1 MRGWGGAVRGRDMCT
16 PAVDTRYWDS
26 CRQTRGESTS
36 VQRHKHRHKHRH
48 TETSSMV
55 SAVIT
60 VVTVMMAGAR
70 AGADPDTCDSPLGL
84 QSGAVSDAQ
93 LTASSSFTAA
103 VGPSNA
109 RLGAERGGGA
119 WCPAGLVTRDQEEQE
134 WLQVELGGVYRI
146 TGLEV
151 AGRWAGG
158 VGREWSPGL
167 SLAWHDAGRDLMVAT
182 STVHPANT
190 DTHSVVTVDLRAQNI
205 VTDLLRVIPVS
216 QHPRAVCLRLELR
229 GCESTNTTNTTPAA
243 AGTVAPPSPPA
254 VQEEVTSAAQSPDDS
269 RQELGGAAVAGPD
282 SALFPALLTAL
293 AAVSTVLVLLTA
305 LLLRRL
311 ARGGKRV
318 AGPAPATPG
327 AAHYL
332 QQQHTYSHH
341 HQQQPAQLLKKNI
354 YEVPRVE
361 PIYSTPI
368 EIFYPSSPSSLS
380 TASSECEALQRPPTL
395 ASSTPRTQADTL
407 DSYKS
412 PRMQKFEDLVTFSPI
427 YSYFSPAVEPKY
439 SNIV

>member
-1 MRGWGGAVRGRDMCT
+1 
-16 PAVDTRYWDS
+16 
-26 CRQTRGESTS
+26 
-36 VQRHKHRHKHRH
+36 
-48 TETSSMV
+48 MV

-60 VVTVMMAGAR
+60 VVTVMLAGAG

-84 QSGAVSDAQ
+84 QSGAVTDAQ

-134 WLQVELGGVYRI
+134 WLQVELGRVVRI

-151 AGRWAGG
+151 QGRWAGG

-190 DTHSVVTVDLRAQNI
+190 DTHSVVRVDLRAQNI
-205 VTDLLRVIPVS
+205 VTDLVRVIPVS

-229 GCESTNTTNTTPAA
+229 GCEVTNTTNTTPAA
-243 AGTVAPPSPPA
+243 AAAGTVTSAPA
-254 VQEEVTSAAQSPDDS
+254 AQQEVTSAAQSPDDS

-305 LLLRRL
+305 LLLRPL

-318 AGPAPATPG
+318 AAPATPG

-341 HQQQPAQLLKKNI
+341 QHQQPAQLLKKNI
-354 YEVPRVE
+354 YEVPKVE

-380 TASSECEALQRPPTL
+380 TASSECEALQRPPPPTL
-395 ASSTPRTQADTL
+395 ASSTPRAQADTL